1 MRHLNINKIFI
12 AAAILMGCMLP
23 GFGAQIPAGF
33 LEEAPYVE
41 NFTKNPVSSSKF
53 NPPSGW
59 SNYTDGTTASYVS
72 ESHNGGYAIG
82 VSTDQVARDLYNMIV
97 TPQISGEMTFKVRRY
112 AYSDYY
118 KFNLEFYRLTKNEDG
133 SFTYDVT
140 ADRIP
145 WESPYNDT
153 STGNDWNEELQ
164 TIDVGSE
171 YTYVGIRLSYA
182 YIGDISA
189 TSALLPIVKALEISS
204 VQLLP
209 GYSSNI
215 SADEDG
221 NISIGLKV
229 TLKNTGN
236 VELSKATEGDKWN
249 YTIAHYTSSWGN
261 PYTYVPLY
269 TADLPTLPA
278 GSEPT
283 EFEVRAKMP
292 APTSGE
298 LQSDGSLSVRLDFIE
313 NYSDKEVDSR
323 YKTAGWYNIMSN
335 KGVMDLTY
343 ERKTSYTNK
352 ETVTV
357 DPNTAIY
364 AGAIKGTREF
374 TFKMRNRGVG
384 NIVIES
390 IETPDWISFNG
401 MEVGTTISGG
411 NEKDFTVVVGGA
423 PGHKEGKV
431 KFNFDGIS
439 IVNEIKIAADVIGT
453 DEYLAD
459 FESNDALDGWY
470 QPVSDNAAWSVKE
483 YTSDE
488 RKAKVNVAEY
498 GYNDKKMENGR
509 RATPGYAIYSPKLD
523 FAEGELLSFWAAKRY
538 NSGSD
543 VFLEVKYSD
552 DRANWHELGTITV
565 NNADESLRFY
575 CSNPDKPTSDGKDMM
590 KHFSFEMPQGSYYIS
605 LSAGYVTV
613 DNFHGGKLSDV
624 AYDIISE
631 KANAGKTRL
640 VNNPLSF
647 TAEFKNLSAKEVP
660 AENQTVSLYANGV
673 KVATAEPQAIQPQ
686 ETGEFSFTY
695 VPHTAG
701 ETNLYAEMS
710 IGDYAVTSP
719 SVTVE
724 VKEESAEEV
733 TAIGEVTKTENFGP
747 VYPSYNYSK
756 SEFIYTADDLGLA
769 ENAKILKI
777 SYPYYKTEA
786 EHSAP
791 QLTIWME
798 NTEETVVGET
808 FINTENLTEVFH
820 PKRYTYPT
828 AGSST
833 DLVELEFSLDEPFLY
848 DGTNLRIVVES
859 RGSDPKWQRCNFGL
873 DYSDDT
879 RLMRYYAHDTESV
892 YDNNKYGS
900 GTSVKGIPVI
910 NIYTQK
916 DVLNVAG
923 TVKDENGVGIAGANV
938 KADAKDSEVYYE
950 TTTDEDGAWSMQIF
964 QSNLEYSVTASAEG
978 YVTSEPA
985 ELLTSGSNDIV
996 LAEEIFGPSAII
1008 VKVSAVTEAST
1019 KGLVVTLAGEE
1030 NGFVFDPMKVNSDG
1044 IVRFSYVPS
1053 GIYTLTIDGSPMGL
1067 EKYVDRNLKHNG
1079 EQTVSVVLKEAVRNP
1094 YALNAVVEHDE
1105 FTGEHS
1111 AMLTWN
1117 RETDYFYDDFESYE
1131 PFAIEFTPWTGYDI
1145 DKEPAVEIQGLYPN
1159 RGIPQY
1165 ATIFN
1170 PLTINPPVYYEYEV
1184 LRPYSGKQCVGFV
1197 RTRSGNANNDWLISP
1212 KVKVGVNNV
1221 VSFMAKAS
1229 ETVPDR
1235 FAVLVSRTGTELS
1248 DFVQLTQGNYETVD
1262 YKGWK
1267 DITYSLADY
1276 EGEDVYVAI
1285 HCVSQNS
1292 FMFMVDDFYVGPA
1305 ALPRKARRVN
1315 RRSAEN
1321 PNEVFSLTIDGK
1333 EVGKT
1338 EDYNFTFR
1346 NLQTGNH
1353 TLGVTAEYVTTRSE
1367 ESQTE
1372 IYVPEADS
1380 YASLDIQLISD
1391 VDDIDLLGQKINLM
1405 NIETGRLTT
1414 AAADNEGKAT
1424 IGYLAKGNY
1433 LVNVESE
1440 VFDTYTCNLEFTGD
1454 ATLEI
1459 NLVETIQAPYNL
1471 DYVLI
1476 PQENDNFDV
1485 ELTWNRNLGFR
1496 ESFEDYDDF
1505 TQEIGDWT
1513 TLDLDMMPTYA
1524 FSIGGVE
1531 IKKPESRGLVGA
1543 MVFNPYTTEPVE
1555 AAEDGLFLAPDGDK
1569 YVMFNSA
1576 EKAFSDDWLISPT
1589 VKIGKNFVLKFS
1601 AKSYQD
1607 LYAGSFEFC
1616 ALRDK
1621 DITNPTILDS
1631 FYLTEEWMRYE
1642 IPLQEFEG
1650 ENIEI
1655 GFHHNTYDGWISF
1668 IDDVYIGPSEETEA
1682 DDAATRRCTFD
1693 VYLDGEFVANVS
1705 EPVHTFKSLK
1715 AATYKA
1721 GVQALYPS
1729 GKKSDVSEITFTV
1742 STNGI
1747 VEINSEESV
1756 SSWQWYDVNGLR
1768 INSDNLRPG
1777 IYIRSNGTKIEKV
1790 MVR

>member
-1 MRHLNINKIFI
+1 MRYINKIFI
-12 AAAILMGCMLP
+12 AAAAILFGCVLP
-23 GFGAQIPAGF
+23 GFGAQAPEGF
-33 LEEAPYVE
+33 LEETPYVE

-59 SNYTDGTTASYVS
+59 SNYTDGTSVSYVS

-82 VSTDQVARDLYNMIV
+82 VSTDQVGLNRYNMIV
-97 TPQISGEMTFKVRRY
+97 TPQISGKMTFNVRRY

-118 KFNLEFYRLTKNEDG
+118 KFNLEFYRLTKKEDG
-133 SFTYDVT
+133 SFTFDAT

-153 STGNDWNEELQ
+153 STGNDWTEELQ
-164 TIDVGSE
+164 TINIGSE

-189 TSALLPIVKALEISS
+189 TSALLPIVKALEVSS

-209 GYSSNI
+209 GYSTNLST
-215 SADEDG
+215 DDDG
-221 NISIGLKV
+221 NINIGLKV

-261 PYTYVPLY
+261 PYTFVPLY

-278 GSEPT
+278 GSEST
-283 EFEVRAKMP
+283 EFEVKAKMP

-298 LQSDGSLSVRLDFIE
+298 LQNDGSLSVRLDFIE

-323 YKTAGWYNIMSN
+323 YKTAGWFNIMSN

-364 AGAIKGTREF
+364 GGAIKGTREF
-374 TFKMRNRGVG
+374 AFKMRNRGVG

-390 IETPDWISFNG
+390 IDAPDWISFTDMG
-401 MEVGTTISGG
+401 VGTTLAGG
-411 NEKDFTVVVGGA
+411 KEKDFKIVVGGA
-423 PGHKEGKV
+423 PGYKEGTV

-439 IVNEIKIAADVIGT
+439 IVNEIKIAADVIGA

-498 GYNDKKMENGR
+498 GYNDKKLENGR

-523 FAEGELLSFWAAKRY
+523 FAEGEQISFWAAKRY

-543 VFLEVKYSD
+543 VFLEVKYSE

-631 KANAGKTRL
+631 KANAGNKRL
-640 VNNPLSF
+640 VNNPLTF
-647 TAEFKNLSAKEVP
+647 TAEFKNICSKEIP
-660 AENQTVSLYANGV
+660 AEGQTVSLYANGL

-686 ETGEFSFTY
+686 ETGEFNFSY
-695 VPHTAG
+695 VPHVAG
-701 ETNLYAEMS
+701 ETNLYAEMV
-710 IGDYAVTSP
+710 IGDYTVTSP
-719 SVTVE
+719 TVTVE

-733 TAIGEVTKTENFGP
+733 TTVGEVTKTDYYGP

-756 SEFIYTADDLGLA
+756 SEFIYTADDLGLT
-769 ENAKILKI
+769 ENTKILKI

-791 QLTIWME
+791 ELRIWME
-798 NTEETVVGET
+798 NTDETVVGDN
-808 FINTENLTEVFH
+808 FVQTENLTEVFH

-828 AGSST
+828 TGSAS
-833 DLVELEFSLDEPFLY
+833 DLVELEFTLDEPFLY
-848 DGTNLRIVVES
+848 DGSNLRIVVES
-859 RGSDPKWQRCNFGL
+859 RGSDPKWQRCYFGL
-873 DYSDDT
+873 DYSDNT

-892 YDNNKYGS
+892 YDSNKHGS
-900 GTSVKGIPVI
+900 GNTIAAIPVI
-910 NIYTQK
+910 NIYTEK
-916 DVLNVAG
+916 EVLTVAG
-923 TVKDENGVGIAGANV
+923 TVKDENGAGIAGADV
-938 KADAKDSEVYYE
+938 RADAKDSEVYYV
-950 TTTDEDGAWSMQIF
+950 TTTDEEGAWSMQIF
-964 QSNLEYSVTASAEG
+964 QGDLEYLLTASAEG

-985 ELLTSGSNDIV
+985 DLLTAGSNDIV
-996 LAEEIFGPSAII
+996 LAEEVHGPSPIT
-1008 VKVSAVTEAST
+1008 VKVSAVTEVST
-1019 KGLVVTLAGEE
+1019 QGLVVTLSGEE
-1030 NGFVFDPMKVNSDG
+1030 NGFVFDPLKVKSDG
-1044 IVRFSYVPS
+1044 TVTFSYVPS
-1053 GIYTLTIDGSPMGL
+1053 GIYTLTVDGSPMGL
-1067 EKYVDRNLKHNG
+1067 EKYVDNNLKHNG
-1079 EQTVSVVLKEAVRNP
+1079 EQTVDIVLKEAVRNP
-1094 YALNAVVEHDE
+1094 YALNATVEHDE

-1111 AMLTWN
+1111 ATLTWN
-1117 RETDYFYDDFESYE
+1117 RETDYFLDDFETYE
-1131 PFAIEFTPWTGYDI
+1131 PFAIEFSPWTGYDL

-1170 PLTINPPVYYEYEV
+1170 ALTINPPVYYEYEV
-1184 LRPYSGKQCVGFV
+1184 LRPYSGKQYVGFV

-1229 ETVPDR
+1229 ETQPDR
-1235 FAVLVSRTGTELS
+1235 FAVCVSRTGTELS
-1248 DFVQLTQGNYETVD
+1248 DFVQLTPGNYETVD

-1267 DITYSLADY
+1267 EITYSLADY
-1276 EGEDVYVAI
+1276 EGEEVYVAI
-1285 HCVSQNS
+1285 HCVSQGS

-1305 ALPRKARRVN
+1305 SLPKKARKAS

-1321 PNEVFSLTIDGK
+1321 PNEVFSLTVDGV

-1338 EDYNFTFR
+1338 EDYSFTFR
-1346 NLQTGNH
+1346 NLQPGNH

-1367 ESQTE
+1367 ESRTD

-1380 YASLDIQLISD
+1380 YAALDIRLITD
-1391 VDDIDLLGQKINLM
+1391 ADDINLLGQKIDLM

-1414 AAADNEGKAT
+1414 AVADNEGKAT
-1424 IGYLAKGNY
+1424 VGYLAKGNY
-1433 LVNVESE
+1433 LVNVESD
-1440 VFDTYTCNLEFTGD
+1440 VFDPYNGNLEFTGD

-1471 DYVLI
+1471 DYRLI
-1476 PQENDNFDV
+1476 PQENEGTDV
-1485 ELTWNRNLGFR
+1485 ELTWNRNRGFR

-1513 TLDLDMMPTYA
+1513 TLDLDKMPTYA
-1524 FSIGGVE
+1524 YSIGGVE
-1531 IKKPESRGLVGA
+1531 IEIPEKRGLVGA
-1543 MVFNPYTTEPVE
+1543 MVFNPYTTKPVE
-1555 AAEDGLFLAPDGDK
+1555 ASKDALFISPDGDK

-1576 EKAFSDDWLISPT
+1576 ESALSNDWLISPT
-1589 VKIGKNFVLKFS
+1589 VKIGQNYVVRFS

-1607 LYAGSFEFC
+1607 LYPGSFEFC

-1621 DITNPTILDS
+1621 DVANPTVLDS
-1631 FYLTEEWMRYE
+1631 FYLTDEWTRYE

-1655 GFHHNTYDGWISF
+1655 GFHHNTYDGWLSF
-1668 IDDVYIGPSEETEA
+1668 IDDIYIGPSEETEA
-1682 DDAATRRCTFD
+1682 NDAATRRCTYD
-1693 VYLDGEFVANVS
+1693 VYLNGEFVANVS
-1705 EPVHTFKSLK
+1705 EPIHTFKSLK
-1715 AATYKA
+1715 PATYKA
-1721 GVQALYPS
+1721 GVQAVYPS
-1729 GKKSDVSEITFTV
+1729 GKKSDISEITFTL
-1742 STNGI
+1742 STSVN
-1747 VEINSEESV
+1747 VEINFDDSD
-1756 SSWQWYDVNGLR
+1756 SSWQWYDVNGLKV
-1768 INSDNLRPG
+1768 NPDNLRPG
-1777 IYIRSNGTKIEKV
+1777 IYIRTNGTKTEKV
-1790 MVR
+1790 MIR